1 MKVKNQEQINTEKHY
16 QMTLMSLKISEI
28 YNIKLYKMSELDDP
42 IFVQYMQ
49 SDDIAMAQ
57 ASAVAYQHEL
67 NLNANPTTANAETQK
82 LLTERFTEPHFIV
95 PEFSNE
101 NAITIKRPNDEYIMA
116 VRGTRPTNIND
127 LAADA
132 QILINDKNNIRVNS
146 VEKLYNSF
154 KAENPNSKL
163 TLTGHSLGSWV
174 AHQIANKY
182 DEPFVGFNLPA
193 SPLGILTD
201 NLDYNTTAEHKIY
214 LTKNLDVISS
224 LNKYTKFTDKVISLP
239 QKQSTL
245 PNWLGSHDIQ
255 NYLPDKKETLK
266 PRILKTKRGKNTY
279 YSTPNAED
287 VRRSQNSVG
296 FVSSCL
302 DNPTLEKCNRRIN
315 KKLI

>member
-1 MKVKNQEQINTEKHY
+1 MG
-16 QMTLMSLKISEI
+16 LKATFKSCDKYLN
-28 YNIKLYKMSELDDP
+28 YNINLYKMSELDDP

-67 NLNANPTTANAETQK
+67 NLNANVETANEETQK
-82 LLTERFTEPHFIV
+82 LLNERFTEPHFIV

-101 NAITIKRPNDEYIMA
+101 NAITIKRPNDEYILA

-127 LAADA
+127 LTADA

-154 KAENPNSKL
+154 KAENPTSKL
-163 TLTGHSLGSWV
+163 TLTGHSLGAYV
-174 AHQIANKY
+174 AHVIANKY

-193 SPLGILTD
+193 SPLGIISD
-201 NLDYNTTAEHKIY
+201 NLDYSTTTEHKIY

-224 LNKYTKFTDKVISLP
+224 LNKYTNFTDKIITLP

-255 NYLPDKKETLK
+255 NYLPSKKERLK
-266 PRILKTKRGKNTY
+266 PRILKTKSGKNTY

-287 VRRSQNSVG
+287 VRRSQNNIAIYDN
-296 FVSSCL
+296 CA
-302 DNPTLEKCNRRIN
+302 DNPNLERCAKKIN
-315 KKLI
+315 KQLIYK

>member
-1 MKVKNQEQINTEKHY
+1 
-16 QMTLMSLKISEI
+16 
-28 YNIKLYKMSELDDP
+28 
-42 IFVQYMQ
+42 MQ
-49 SDDIAMAQ
+49 SDDVAMAE

-67 NLNANPTTANAETQK
+67 NLNANVETANSETQK
-82 LLTERFTEPHFIV
+82 LLNERFTEPHFLV
-95 PEFSNE
+95 PKFSNE
-101 NAITIKRPNDEYIMA
+101 HAITIERPNKEYIMA
-116 VRGTRPTNIND
+116 VRGTRPTNISD

-132 QILINDKNNIRVNS
+132 QILLNDRNNNRVNS
-146 VEKLYNSF
+146 VEKLYKSF
-154 KAENPNSKL
+154 RDENPTAKL

-193 SPLGILTD
+193 SPLGILSD

-255 NYLPDKKETLK
+255 NFLPNKKETLK
-266 PRILKTKRGKNTY
+266 PRMLKTKRGRNVY

-287 VRRSQNSVG
+287 VR
-296 FVSSCL
+296 VSAKSSAAIYNNCA
-302 DNPTLEKCNRRIN
+302 DNPNLERCSKKIN
-315 KKLI
+315 KKLIYK

>member
-1 MKVKNQEQINTEKHY
+1 
-16 QMTLMSLKISEI
+16 
-28 YNIKLYKMSELDDP
+28 MSELDDP
-42 IFVQYMQ
+42 LFVQYMQ
-49 SDDIAMAQ
+49 SDDIAMAE

-67 NLNANPTTANAETQK
+67 NLNANPTTANEETQK
-82 LLTERFTEPHFIV
+82 LLNERFSEPHFLV

-101 NAITIKRPNDEYIMA
+101 HAITIERPNKEYIMA
-116 VRGTRPTNIND
+116 VRGTRPTNISD

-132 QILINDKNNIRVNS
+132 QILINEKNNNRVNS

-154 KAENPNSKL
+154 RAENPDSKL

-174 AHQIANKY
+174 AHEIANKY
-182 DEPFVGFNLPA
+182 DEDFVGFNLPA
-193 SPLGILTD
+193 SPLGILTT
-201 NLDYNTTAEHKIY
+201 NLDYNTTASHKVY
-214 LTKNLDVISS
+214 LTNNLDIISS
-224 LNKYTKFTDKVISLP
+224 LNKYTKFTDKIITLT

-255 NYLPDKKETLK
+255 NFLPNKKETLK

-287 VRRSQNSVG
+287 VRRSQNSVA

-302 DNPTLEKCNRRIN
+302 DNPTLEKCNRGIN

>member
-1 MKVKNQEQINTEKHY
+1 
-16 QMTLMSLKISEI
+16 
-28 YNIKLYKMSELDDP
+28 MSELDDP

-49 SDDIAMAQ
+49 SDDIAMAE

-67 NLNANPTTANAETQK
+67 NLNANVETANAETQK
-82 LLTERFTEPHFIV
+82 LLNERFTEPHFIV

-101 NAITIKRPNDEYIMA
+101 NAITIKRPNNEYIMA

-132 QILINDKNNIRVNS
+132 QILLNDKNNIRVNS

-154 KAENPNSKL
+154 KAENPTSKL
-163 TLTGHSLGSWV
+163 TLTGHSLGAYV
-174 AHQIANKY
+174 GHQIANKY
-182 DEPFVGFNLPA
+182 NETFVGFNLPA
-193 SPLGILTD
+193 SPLGIISD
-201 NLDYNTTAEHKIY
+201 NLDNKTTASHKIY

-224 LNKYTKFTDKVISLP
+224 LNKYTNFTDKIITLP

-255 NYLPDKKETLK
+255 NYLPNKKETLK
-266 PRILKTKRGKNTY
+266 PRMLKTKRGKNTY

-287 VRRSQNSVG
+287 VRVSAKSSAG

>member
-1 MKVKNQEQINTEKHY
+1 
-16 QMTLMSLKISEI
+16 
-28 YNIKLYKMSELDDP
+28 MSELDDP
-42 IFVQYMQ
+42 IFVQYML

-57 ASAVAYQHEL
+57 ASAVSYQHEL
-67 NLNANPTTANAETQK
+67 NIISNPTTANEETQK

-95 PEFSNE
+95 PQFSNE
-101 NAITIKRPNDEYIMA
+101 HAITIERPNKEYILA
-116 VRGTRPTNIND
+116 VRGTRPTNISD

-132 QILINDKNNIRVNS
+132 QILLNDRNNNRVNS

-163 TLTGHSLGSWV
+163 TLTGHSLGAYV

-193 SPLGILTD
+193 SPLGIIND
-201 NLDYNTTAEHKIY
+201 NLNYSTTSEHKIY

-224 LNKYTKFTDKVISLP
+224 LNKYTNFTDKIITLP
-239 QKQSTL
+239 QKQETL

-255 NYLPDKKETLK
+255 NYLPSKKETLK
-266 PRILKTKRGKNTY
+266 PRMLKTKKGKNTY

-287 VRRSQNSVG
+287 VRRSANAIYDN
-296 FVSSCL
+296 CA
-302 DNPTLEKCNRRIN
+302 DNPSLEKCAKKIN
-315 KKLI
+315 KMLIYK